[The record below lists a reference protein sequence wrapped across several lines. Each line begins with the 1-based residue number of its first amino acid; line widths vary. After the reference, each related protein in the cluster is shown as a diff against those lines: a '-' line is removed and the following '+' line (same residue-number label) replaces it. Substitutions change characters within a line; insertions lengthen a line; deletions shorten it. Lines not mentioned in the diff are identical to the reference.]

1 MKGCGEKRK
10 CVEVRDEMKYV
21 PLLSTLESLLQ
32 NKNILQ
38 EVRYDTLIWQSLVLC
53 VHD

>member
-1 MKGCGEKRK
+1 MKN
-10 CVEVRDEMKYV
+10 V

-32 NKNILQ
+32 NKNIIQ
-38 EVRYDTLIWQSLVLC
+38 EVRYDTLIWQTLVLH

>member
-1 MKGCGEKRK
+1 
-10 CVEVRDEMKYV
+10 MKYV